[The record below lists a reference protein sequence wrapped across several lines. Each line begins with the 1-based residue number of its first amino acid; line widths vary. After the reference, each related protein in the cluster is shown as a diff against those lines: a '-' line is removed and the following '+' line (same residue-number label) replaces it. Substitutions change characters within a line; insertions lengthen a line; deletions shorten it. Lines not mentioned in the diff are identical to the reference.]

1 MRSDWPTIG
10 MQDGNKSTGVISI
23 NHQNLITFQIN
34 KSKQIETDQNRK
46 NVWSVIPFQL
56 PFSLDFLPH
65 VATLAPMLIQI
76 STVGSTSTWS
86 LQLDLPSVASIGDTP
101 WCHGDFMGILREFWW
116 DSSCKIVQ
124 TYGISEVLEWVHE
137 MLLCL
142 YGIHHQKRIKYLKL
156 VGIEYGFILNIMAK
170 YWEYNDGEISQ
181 WGCHDGYL
189 YKTWICWWFC
199 DFRGKSTMFEG
210 VEIYW
215 DVVWCHF
222 EQEIWRNCWW
232 QSMASAFHMDT
243 RSWGN
248 DQAMGHGTCFD
259 SQKNIAG
266 GEFSRPCNKV
276 NDGWKCGNQNLIWFQ
291 VGEFFYWWWMVEA
304 AAYLDDCVTS
314 GWTITL

>member
-1 MRSDWPTIG
+1 MWQRWRRCWSRSALWDQGGVVVAAVGPAQCGIHRRHTVMSWRFYG
-10 MQDGNKSTGVISI
+10 DSTGILMGFIMQNSPNIWDFRGVRVSSWDVIV
-23 NHQNLITFQIN
+23 LI
-34 KSKQIETDQNRK
+34 
-46 NVWSVIPFQL
+46 
-56 PFSLDFLPH
+56 
-65 VATLAPMLIQI
+65 
-76 STVGSTSTWS
+76 
-86 LQLDLPSVASIGDTP
+86 
-101 WCHGDFMGILREFWW
+101 W
-116 DSSCKIVQ
+116 DSPS
-124 TYGISEVLEWVHE
+124 
-137 MLLCL
+137 
-142 YGIHHQKRIKYLKL
+142 KRIKYLKL

-210 VEIYW
+210 VEICW